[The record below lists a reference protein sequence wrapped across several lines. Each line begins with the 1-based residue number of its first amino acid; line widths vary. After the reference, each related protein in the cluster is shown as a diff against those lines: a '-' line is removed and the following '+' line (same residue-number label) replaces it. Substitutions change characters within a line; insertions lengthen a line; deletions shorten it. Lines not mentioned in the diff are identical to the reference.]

1 VNLSYSKLIFLII
14 LTCVL
19 HTALFDIPSTVPDA
33 EARRQHGVSAGANQQ
48 IKQTTYC
55 YSYNGDTNCLNITT
69 AILCQHAICI
79 IGNISPFLISA
90 PH

>member
-1 VNLSYSKLIFLII
+1 MNLSYSKLIILII

-19 HTALFDIPSTVPDA
+19 HTALLVISSTAPDA
-33 EARRQHGVSAGANQQ
+33 EARRQHGVAGGANQQ

-55 YSYNGDTNCLNITT
+55 YSHNGDANCLNITT